1 MLRKIAAVAL
11 VALTGYVSTGCVSY
25 AGSTP
30 VPTDTLTIVLKE
42 NDFKTVK
49 THLTGS
55 AECTYLFGAIPF
67 DDPNILSKSEAQIRD
82 QAAMDGRAV
91 QLVNWTKDEVIQNF
105 IIIKKHKL
113 MLTADAIEFT
123 KN

>member
-1 MLRKIAAVAL
+1 MLRQIICLSMLAAVVLA
-11 VALTGYVSTGCVSY
+11 SGCVAY
-25 AGSTP
+25 RGSTP
-30 VPTDTLTIVLKE
+30 VPTDTLEIVLKE

-67 DDPNILSKSEAQIRD
+67 DDPNILSKAEGQIRD
-82 QAAMDGRAV
+82 AAQMDGRAY
-91 QLVNWTKDEVIQNF
+91 QLVNWTKDEVVNNF
-105 IIIKKHKL
+105 IVIKKHKL
-113 MLTADAIEFT
+113 MLTADVIEFT

>member
-1 MLRKIAAVAL
+1 MLRKLLCSALLALLGAA
-11 VALTGYVSTGCVSY
+11 SGCVAY
-25 AGSTP
+25 TGAMPT
-30 VPTDTLTIVLKE
+30 PTDTLEIVLKE

-49 THLTGS
+49 THITGS

-67 DDPNILSKSEAQIRD
+67 DDPNILSAAEGQIRD

-91 QLVNWTKDEVIQNF
+91 QLVNWTKDETVFNVLF
-105 IIIKKHKL
+105 IKTHKVT
-113 MLTADAIEFT
+113 LTADAIEFI